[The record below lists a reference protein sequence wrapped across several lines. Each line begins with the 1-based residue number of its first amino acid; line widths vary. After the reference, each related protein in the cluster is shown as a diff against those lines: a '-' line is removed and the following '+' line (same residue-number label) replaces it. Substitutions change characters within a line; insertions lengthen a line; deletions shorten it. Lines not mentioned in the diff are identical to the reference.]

1 MRNLMLITLFLLFCV
16 LYSTASRILY
26 NGFYNTR
33 AIEIVKVKDEKDG
46 CELITKLPLLTNTA
60 FCNNHVYNQQGLL
73 ELHNTKEVT
82 IGYFLML

>member
-16 LYSTASRILY
+16 LYSTVAKLLY
-26 NGFYNTR
+26 TGFYNTR
-33 AIEIVKVKDEKDG
+33 AIEIVKVKGEKDE
-46 CELITKLPLLTNTA
+46 CELIIKLPLLTNST
-60 FCNNHVYNQQGLL
+60 FCNNHVYNQQDSL